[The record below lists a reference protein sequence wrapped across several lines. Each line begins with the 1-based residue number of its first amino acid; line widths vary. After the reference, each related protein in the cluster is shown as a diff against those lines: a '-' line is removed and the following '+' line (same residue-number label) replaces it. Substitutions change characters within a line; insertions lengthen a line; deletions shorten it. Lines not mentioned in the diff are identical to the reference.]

1 MGETGCLITMSQ
13 QTAMDSA
20 VRHLVANY
28 NPKGNRVGWL
38 MMSSILVE
46 AWDLY
51 SIAFV
56 LIFIR
61 EQFHPD
67 PLLLGLAAAG
77 TQGGALIG
85 ALLGGWLSDKIGR
98 RVMFL
103 STMIMFIVFAL
114 AQAFVPS
121 VGWLVVV
128 RFILGIPLGS
138 DISNGY
144 TYIMESM
151 PKGEREVMGNR
162 WQFMFAIGEVLTLAV
177 IAVFIVADLPHEL
190 VWRVTLGLGAVPALI
205 ILIMRHDLPETAVWL
220 IRRGRFREAKQVATA
235 DVRRSAGHAAGPG
248 RRGAAAA
255 RRPRSCADMRKDPI
269 RWRATLYGWIACFAQ
284 GSEFSTFAFYL
295 PVLFVMV
302 GVSSILG
309 TNLVTMALYVI
320 AAISGW
326 VGPLITPKIG
336 HRGIG
341 IAGFRHRAGL
351 AAGRRLARFTPAHT
365 YVLPFAAAAM
375 LWGHY
380 WDASNC
386 MTIPTM
392 VAQAGIPRHGERLR
406 LHVRQAAVVPGD
418 LPVPVAVRGDRPG
431 QRHAVR
437 RDLPADR
444 PAGGDLHP
452 AGSLRLRAGLSV
464 VRPRPAYSG
473 PGAAACQAPCSTFSQ
488 ASPRITAVDVVRYG
502 LLTARDS
509 ALVQPEMCGVITMF
523 GRSAKGRAAGAAFGC
538 NAVG

>member
-1 MGETGCLITMSQ
+1 VSVTASQ

-20 VRHLVANY
+20 VRHLVGKY

-61 EQFHPD
+61 DLYHPD
-67 PLLLGLAAAG
+67 PFLLGLAAAG

-85 ALLGGWLSDKIGR
+85 ALVGGWLSDKIGR

-114 AQAFVPS
+114 VQAFVPS

-128 RFILGIPLGS
+128 RLILGIPLGS

-162 WQFMFAIGEVLTLAV
+162 WQFMFAIGEVMTLAV
-177 IAVFIVADLPHEL
+177 IAVFIVLNLPHDL
-190 VWRVTLGLGAVPALI
+190 VWRVTLAMGAIPAFV
-205 ILIMRHDLPETAVWL
+205 ILVMRHDLPETAVWL
-220 IRRGRFREAKQVATA
+220 VRRGRFREAKQVSMQMFNDNLDMLPDQDITIPHPPATA
-235 DVRRSAGHAAGPG
+235 FL
-248 RRGAAAA
+248 
-255 RRPRSCADMRKDPI
+255 ADIRKDPI

-284 GSEFSTFAFYL
+284 ASEFSTFAFYL

-309 TNLVTMALYVI
+309 TDLVTMALYII
-320 AAISGW
+320 AAIAGW
-326 VGPLITPKIG
+326 VGPMITPKIG

-341 IAGFRHRAGL
+341 IAGFGIVL
-351 AAGRRLARFTPAHT
+351 VSLLVAAWALYTHT
-365 YVLPFAAAAM
+365 TVILPFAAAAM

-392 VAQAGIPRHGERLR
+392 VAKPEYRGTASGFAYMFVKLPSFLAIFLFPALFGAIGQANATLF
-406 LHVRQAAVVPGD
+406 
-418 LPVPVAVRGDRPG
+418 VAIFPLV
-431 QRHAVR
+431 
-437 RDLPADR
+437 
-444 PAGGDLHP
+444 
-452 AGSLRLRAGLSV
+452 
-464 VRPRPAYSG
+464 
-473 PGAAACQAPCSTFSQ
+473 
-488 ASPRITAVDVVRYG
+488 G
-502 LLTARDS
+502 LLA
-509 ALVQPEMCGVITMF
+509 AIFILPEVYGYEQD
-523 GRSAKGRAAGAAFGC
+523 
-538 NAVG
+538 